1 MAASEENG
9 ALFPIFIL
17 TIMALPLVPYTI
29 LKLCRAASK
38 KTKVIHCQCA
48 ECSRSGKYRKSI
60 FKRISNFSTCSN
72 LTLVLLW
79 VIMIF
84 LVYYIKSISQE
95 IQVFEPFSILG
106 LQPGA
111 TDSEIKKAY
120 RRLSVQYHPDKNP
133 DPEAHSYFVEYI
145 AKAYQA
151 LTDPISRE
159 NFEKYGHPDGR
170 QLRQCHIFLVQGFQM
185 GIALPQFLLD
195 IDGASGG
202 ILLLWIV
209 GVCILLPLVI
219 AVIYLSRSSKY
230 TGNYVMHQTLSTY
243 YYFMKPSL
251 APRDL
256 KKYVSGTITEAAEF
270 LLDLIKVMEVF
281 IKAAEYM
288 EIPVRRTDDEP
299 LQKLFMSVRS
309 ELNLDLKN
317 IKQEQAKFWKQHPAM
332 VKTELLI
339 QAQLTRESAALSP
352 ALLGDFKRMLELAPR
367 LLEEL
372 QKVRSKPSYHFCL
385 SRLPGLIIIRY
396 HIDLR
401 YMNLS
406 CAISLLLIMYP
417 LLQMA
422 LIPRTAQG
430 HGWLR
435 PAVGV
440 VELSQCIIQAV
451 PLSARKATGG
461 SSEGIASFL
470 QLPHFSEAVVKKIA
484 RKAPSP
490 IYLHIYF
497 LLFPLISWLGV
508 IYSLLQKVR
517 TFQDLRDMTMED
529 RAQLLTQTA
538 GFSPTEVQDVE
549 MVLEMM
555 PSLTVEVTCETEGE
569 EGIQEGDVVTVQA
582 WITLERG
589 NGLIG
594 ALPHAPYF
602 PFHKEENFW
611 FLLADS
617 VSNNVWF
624 SQKVS
629 FMDEA
634 TAITTASKTIQE
646 TMEVSGASAKET
658 SEAVKRTIEKV
669 RGGSRLV
676 MGRFPAPT
684 EGNYNLTCYCLC
696 DSWIGCDKKTN
707 LKVKILKRTR
717 AGTRGGLVSEG
728 PILEDGIEE
737 EEENE
742 EDYDDYESE
751 YSEEEEEEKDTK
763 KKGPAANG
771 AVHNKGSSS
780 EGSGSDEE

>member
-1 MAASEENG
+1 MAASEENS

-29 LKLCRAASK
+29 MKLCHAASK
-38 KTKVIHCQCA
+38 KAKSIHCQCS
-48 ECSRSGKYRKSI
+48 ECTRSGKYRKSI
-60 FKRISNFSTCSN
+60 FKRISNFSTCTN

-79 VIMIF
+79 VIMII
-84 LVYYIKSISQE
+84 LIYYIKSMSGE

-106 LQPGA
+106 LEPGA
-111 TDSEIKKAY
+111 SDSEIKKAY
-120 RRLSVQYHPDKNP
+120 RRLSIQYHPDKNP
-133 DPEAHSYFVEYI
+133 DPEAHNYFVESI
-145 AKAYQA
+145 SKAYQA

-170 QLRQCHIFLVQGFQM
+170 QGFQM

-251 APRDL
+251 AP
-256 KKYVSGTITEAAEF
+256 S
-270 LLDLIKVMEVF
+270 KVMEVF
-281 IKAAEYM
+281 TKAAEYM

-317 IKQEQAKFWKQHPAM
+317 IKQEQAKFWKQHPAI

-352 ALLGDFKRMLELAPR
+352 ALLVDFRRVLELAPR

-372 QKVRSKPSYHFCL
+372 MK
-385 SRLPGLIIIRY
+385 
-396 HIDLR
+396 
-401 YMNLS
+401 
-406 CAISLLLIMYP
+406 
-417 LLQMA
+417 MA

-451 PLSARKATGG
+451 PLSSRKATGG
-461 SSEGIASFL
+461 FPEGTAPFL
-470 QLPHFSEAVVKKIA
+470 QLPHFSETAIKKIA
-484 RKAPSP
+484 RK
-490 IYLHIYF
+490 
-497 LLFPLISWLGV
+497 
-508 IYSLLQKVR
+508 KVR
-517 TFQDLRDMTMED
+517 TFQEFRDMTLQD
-529 RAQLLTQTA
+529 RAELLTQVA
-538 GFSPTEVQDVE
+538 GFSDAEVQDVE

-555 PSLTVEVTCETEGE
+555 PSVTVEVTCETEGE
-569 EGIQEGDVVTVQA
+569 EGVQEGDIVTIQA
-582 WITLERG
+582 WVTLKRG

-594 ALPHAPYF
+594 ALPHAPNY

-617 VSNNVWF
+617 VSNNAWF

-634 TAITTASKTIQE
+634 AAITAASKAIQE
-646 TMEVSGASAKET
+646 TMEGSGASVKET
-658 SEAVKRTIEKV
+658 SAAVREAVEKV
-669 RGGSRLV
+669 RSGSRLV
-676 MGRFPAPT
+676 MGKIQAPA

-696 DSWIGCDKKTN
+696 DSWIGCDRRTN
-707 LKVKILKRTR
+707 LKLKILKRTR
-717 AGTRGGLVSEG
+717 AGTRGGLVSEEG
-728 PILEDGIEE
+728 PLVEDGAEE
-737 EEENE
+737 EEENDE
-742 EDYDDYESE
+742 EEYDDDYESE
-751 YSEEEEEEKDTK
+751 YSEDEEDEKDTK
-763 KKGPAANG
+763 KKGLAANG
-771 AVHNKGSSS
+771 KLHKKVSNS
-780 EGSGSDEE
+780 EGSGSGEED